1 MTYKTGIATISGE
14 AYRIADSEGRAIAS
28 FTSPQLIKD
37 IDWDTLTDAQTWLLS
52 EMVFEWEVIA
62 YWLVYCRTKAVNI
75 KRMPFTHP
83 DFLNQ
88 RAKAELYNIQ
98 LDLCAAIW
106 KAIEFSHHY
115 PTLYCWWIKC
125 ITENQQSQVKSIL
138 LSRDSIAKGETEDG
152 LRILRRSLDKGI
164 IPFKKSHENI
174 HLYRMFDSAIS
185 MGLDNKLVKK
195 LWSEYLKG
203 LGKLAKELKVNSE
216 IKAIANLAGRLNY
229 RDRHTLKRILINR
242 VKKDTLLNIRA
253 KFALPA

>member
-28 FTSPQLIKD
+28 FTPPQLIKD

-106 KAIEFSHHY
+106 EAIEFSHHY

-164 IPFKKSHENI
+164 IPFTKSHENI

-185 MGLDNKLVKK
+185 MGLNNKLVKK

-229 RDRHTLKRILINR
+229 RDRHTLKRIPVTR

>member
-1 MTYKTGIATISGE
+1 MTNKTAIATISGE

-28 FTSPQLIKD
+28 FTPPQLIKD

-62 YWLVYCRTKAVNI
+62 HWLVYYRTRAVDI
-75 KRMPFTHP
+75 KRMPFIHP
-83 DFLNQ
+83 EFLNR

-106 KAIEFSHHY
+106 EAIEFSHHY
-115 PTLYCWWIKC
+115 QTPYCWWIKC

-138 LSRDSIAKGETEDG
+138 LSRDSIAKGETEDK
-152 LRILRRSLDKGI
+152 LRILRRSLEKGI
-164 IPFKKSHENI
+164 ITFTKSDENI

-185 MGLDNKLVKK
+185 MGVDNKLVKK

-203 LGKLAKELKVNSE
+203 LGKLAKELKDDGE
-216 IKAIANLAGRLNY
+216 TKAITNSGGHLYY
-229 RDRHTLKRILINR
+229 RDRHTLKRIPVNR
-242 VKKDTLLNIRA
+242 IKKDTVLNIRA